1 MRPAPLVALA
11 IDGPAPDL
19 LAQWLAEGRLP
30 VLAQLQ
36 SRSAQARVRHVK
48 RFRNERCWDLLLQ
61 GRDMGRPGSRF
72 DPARY
77 RYHNDSMQRDADAPL
92 FYALGP
98 RWRVAMFD
106 LPAPLSPQVHGL
118 QVSGWASEL
127 NASAGLSAPPEL
139 LPALKARFGSDPKL
153 VRSFSVRDPVTGE
166 PELSYRLPNLYDAGE
181 VQAFGERLVEAVRRR
196 TDILCDLLRRERWD
210 LFLGCYVE
218 SHSANHV
225 LWHLSQPHPLHD
237 AARPDMLLAVFE
249 AIDASLGTV
258 LAAVPPGWRT
268 MVYTIDATAANV
280 MDLPTMALLP
290 ELAYRW
296 NFPGQSAL
304 PGVDRA
310 VPPTPGQHW
319 KQALWAQV
327 SPQAQQQLESP
338 QQQQDAGDALS
349 WNPANWYRPLWP
361 RMKAFA
367 LPSVA
372 DGYLRVNVRG
382 REAQGLVAPQDFG
395 AVLDELSAL
404 LLQTRD
410 SASGQPLVA
419 RVLRMRE
426 QPGDAAHIPADL
438 LVCWHGQRC
447 AQGLHSPALGRIGP
461 LPYFRSGGHL
471 AHGTEVENTCWV
483 MGPDIEPGS
492 RWRDGALQDL
502 PATMLALIGAEPR
515 PGMSGRPLM
524 AP

>member
-11 IDGPAPDL
+11 IDGPAPGL
-19 LAQWLAEGRLP
+19 LARWVAEGRLP
-30 VLAQLQ
+30 VLARLQ
-36 SRSAQARVRHVK
+36 AQSAQARVRHVK

-61 GRDMGRPGSRF
+61 GRDPGRPGSTF

-77 RYHNDSMQRDADAPL
+77 RYHNDSMQRDTEAPL

-98 RWRVAMFD
+98 GRRVAMFD
-106 LPAPLSPQVHGL
+106 LPAPLSPQVHGI

-127 NASAGLSAPPEL
+127 NSSTGLSSPPDL

-153 VRSFSVRDPVTGE
+153 VRSGVVRDPVTGE
-166 PELSYRLPNLYDAGE
+166 LELSYRLPNLYDAGE
-181 VQAFGERLVEAVRRR
+181 LRAFGEQLVRAVHTR
-196 TDILCDLLRRERWD
+196 TDILCELLRRERWD

-218 SHSANHV
+218 SHSANHS
-225 LWHLSQPHPLHD
+225 LWHLSQAHPLHGV
-237 AARPDMLLAVFE
+237 AAPDLLLAVHE
-249 AIDASLGTV
+249 AIDAGLGAV
-258 LAAVPPGWRT
+258 LAAVPPGCRT
-268 MVYTIDATAANV
+268 MVYTIDATAANA

-296 NFPGQSAL
+296 NFPGQTAL
-304 PGVDRA
+304 PGVEAA
-310 VPPTPGQHW
+310 VAPAPGQHW
-319 KQALWAQV
+319 KEALWAQV
-327 SPQAQQQLESP
+327 SPQARPLLESP

-382 REAQGLVAPQDFG
+382 REARGVVEPQHFG
-395 AVLDELSAL
+395 GVLDELSAL
-404 LLQTRD
+404 LLEARD
-410 SASGQPLVA
+410 TASGQPLVE

-426 QPGDAAHIPADL
+426 QPGDAAHLPPDL
-438 LVCWHGQRC
+438 LVCWRGDGC
-447 AQGLHSPALGRIGP
+447 AQGLDSATLGRIGP

-471 AHGTEVENTCWV
+471 AHGSEIENPCWV
-483 MGPDIEPGS
+483 TGPDIVPGS
-492 RWRDGALQDL
+492 RWRDGLLQDV
-502 PATMLALIGAEPR
+502 PATMLALIGAEPP
-515 PGMSGRPLM
+515 PGMTGRPLM
-524 AP
+524 SA